1 MAVIPGLDG
10 QKMSKSTGNFV
21 TLIDAFEQ
29 HDPLAVR
36 YFIAASHYRSVVD
49 YSENAL
55 KTAGASLKRLHQ
67 TVRTMRKR
75 KPADQKPSGTWF
87 QEIHQR
93 FETAMDDDF
102 PPPRLCSLVRPEP

>member
-1 MAVIPGLDG
+1 MHNNMLTIDG

-49 YSENAL
+49 QRKCAENCMGLA
-55 KTAGASLKRLHQ
+55 
-67 TVRTMRKR
+67 
-75 KPADQKPSGTWF
+75 
-87 QEIHQR
+87 
-93 FETAMDDDF
+93 ETAAPD
-102 PPPRLCSLVRPEP
+102 RPHPA